1 MDTRRVVEV
10 SGSKITLNK
19 SSGSKRQHVFLFD
32 SCFDSTDPQTDGYAS
47 QAVVFESIGST
58 ILESAFKGFIS
69 SYPMAEYLQHASC
82 LGYNAC
88 IFAYGQTGSG
98 KSYTMMGTK
107 NEPGIILF
115 YPLHNFI
122 NSYFCKFIT

>member
-1 MDTRRVVEV
+1 MFLSSNLVNVINFDLFSAMCKVAIRVRPFNRREKELDTRRVVEV

-47 QAVVFESIGST
+47 QAVVFESIGSS

-69 SYPMAEYLQHASC
+69 SYPAWLPISSMPHV
-82 LGYNAC
+82 
-88 IFAYGQTGSG
+88 
-98 KSYTMMGTK
+98 
-107 NEPGIILF
+107 
-115 YPLHNFI
+115 
-122 NSYFCKFIT
+122 